1 MIKRKYHS
9 KIPYIVA
16 IAGSAANYP
25 PRMERRTSKDDKSGY
40 QRLILSK
47 KIRSR
52 MERWMIHWVR
62 IYRTDVKPTKYRH
75 FKNVP
80 PMKPPFT
87 PNLDIGNE
95 YVTFGW
101 NKT

>member
-52 MERWMIHWVR
+52 MERWMIH
-62 IYRTDVKPTKYRH
+62 
-75 FKNVP
+75 
-80 PMKPPFT
+80 
-87 PNLDIGNE
+87 
-95 YVTFGW
+95 
-101 NKT
+101 